1 MLIQHRNAAG
11 GVTLKGNLFLKDGG
25 RRYHFSENKE
35 LSSGIYILYYTTFQT
50 IPLRDMLP
58 STAEALNDEEQGKA
72 DVHLQT

>member
-1 MLIQHRNAAG
+1 MVVAATISPKTKNCLQ
-11 GVTLKGNLFLKDGG
+11 V
-25 RRYHFSENKE
+25 Y
-35 LSSGIYILYYTTFQT
+35 IYILYYTTFQT